1 MQSFVQLIISILD
14 TIRAWITRRDTKIE
28 KKQES
33 VAEANNS
40 LKTATESGDVAD
52 LYKAAKKLGK
62 AHNQ

>member
-14 TIRAWITRRDTKIE
+14 TIRAWINRRDNKLE
-28 KKQES
+28 KKEES
-33 VAEANNS
+33 ISEANDS

-62 AHNQ
+62 AHK